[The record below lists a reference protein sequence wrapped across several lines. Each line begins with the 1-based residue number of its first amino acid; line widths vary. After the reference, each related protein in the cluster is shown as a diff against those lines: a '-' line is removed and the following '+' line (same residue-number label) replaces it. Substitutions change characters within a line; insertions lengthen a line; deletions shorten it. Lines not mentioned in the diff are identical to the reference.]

1 MRWIGLDERH
11 RKLLGY
17 SEGDE
22 KLGWTKKTFAK
33 VFDRKP
39 GRLVLKQMISKQY
52 LDRTGLQ
59 KYL

>member
-22 KLGWTKKTFAK
+22 KLGWTKKTFTK
-33 VFDRKP
+33 KF
-39 GRLVLKQMISKQY
+39 LTES
-52 LDRTGLQ
+52 Q
-59 KYL
+59 KKEGWF